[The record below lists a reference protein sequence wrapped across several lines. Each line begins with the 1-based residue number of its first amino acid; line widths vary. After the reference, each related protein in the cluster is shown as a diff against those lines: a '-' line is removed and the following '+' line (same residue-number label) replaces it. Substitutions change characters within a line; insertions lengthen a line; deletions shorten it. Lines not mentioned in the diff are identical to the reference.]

1 MLARDV
7 SFYRQLVQG
16 HQLRQQNPL
25 LGINL
30 KQNQMDLELH
40 PEQGYA
46 HRIVGQAMDPHI
58 DRGLVLPIGPPTFVP
73 I

>member
-1 MLARDV
+1 MLAMDQI
-7 SFYRQLVQG
+7 QLVQG

-46 HRIVGQAMDPHI
+46 
-58 DRGLVLPIGPPTFVP
+58 
-73 I
+73 